1 MRKRRDPCRK
11 SYQVEGA
18 AIGQHK
24 DVARGAPH
32 SSAGAPGGIIHPH
45 LSGKRIQ
52 VLMEINAVE
61 NPVDR
66 LSEAINCQ
74 LTITAPEQA
83 EAPETVSQELLH
95 LIVETMPDRGKR
107 VECDRT
113 VLEMDPAARQ
123 VHQAEPVAGMQGVWC
138 RDV

>member
-66 LSEAINCQ
+66 LSEAINCH
-74 LTITAPEQA
+74 LTITAPEYA
-83 EAPETVSQELLH
+83 DAAANAKNYPLSLHVALL
-95 LIVETMPDRGKR
+95 
-107 VECDRT
+107 
-113 VLEMDPAARQ
+113 
-123 VHQAEPVAGMQGVWC
+123 
-138 RDV
+138 